1 MHKLFTGLCFGAL
14 LWSLLWTQTAPAAV
28 APALS
33 ADPVLEKRVL
43 TLSEQLRCLVCQ
55 NQTIA
60 ESHADLAVD
69 LRNQV
74 REQLGQ
80 GRSEQQVIDYMVARY
95 GDFVMYRPPFK
106 SVTWLLWYGP
116 ALLLAA
122 GFGVLAVQ
130 LHRRRSTEP
139 ELPDADLARAATLLE
154 PVTIK
159 ERP

>member
-1 MHKLFTGLCFGAL
+1 MHKLMGILLACVLAL
-14 LWSLLWTQTAPAAV
+14 PSARAADAPPV
-28 APALS
+28 A
-33 ADPVLEKRVL
+33 ADPVLEQRVL

-60 ESHADLAVD
+60 ESHAELAVD

-80 GRSEQQVIDYMVARY
+80 GRNEQQVIDYMVARY

-106 SVTWLLWYGP
+106 PMTWLLWWGP

-122 GFGVLAVQ
+122 GLGALALQ
-130 LHRRRSTEP
+130 LRRRA
-139 ELPDADLARAATLLE
+139 ADDTDFPPAELARAAALLNA
-154 PVTIK
+154 PLPDK
-159 ERP
+159 EAT

>member
-1 MHKLFTGLCFGAL
+1 MLKLMSML
-14 LWSLLWTQTAPAAV
+14 LACTL
-28 APALS
+28 ALS
-33 ADPVLEKRVL
+33 SAQAAEAPSVAADPVLEQRVL

-60 ESHADLAVD
+60 ESHAELAVD

-80 GRSEQQVIDYMVARY
+80 GRNEQQVIDYMVARY

-106 SVTWLLWYGP
+106 PMTWLLWWGP

-122 GFGVLAVQ
+122 GLGALALQ
-130 LHRRRSTEP
+130 LRRRTADDH
-139 ELPDADLARAATLLE
+139 ELPPAELARAAALLDAHLPE
-154 PVTIK
+154 K
-159 ERP
+159 EAT